1 MSFADF
7 PTPTLPLTGN
17 EIIMLAQFNN
27 GVEGTFSAL
36 ISQVLSTAL
45 LTQLLGQPAVLG
57 AALLT
62 LAPTLPTSSSQLVYG
77 TPSIWLN
84 GGQFAYYPGT

>member
-36 ISQVLSTAL
+36 LS
-45 LTQLLGQPAVLG
+45 QLLGSPAALS

-62 LAPTLPTSSSQLVYG
+62 LAPTLPNSPSQLVYG
-77 TPSIWLN
+77 TPAIWLN